1 LLKKK
6 KEMVFLVC
14 FFIRLSWFY
23 DSDYGF
29 GELTQVDSVYFF
41 MFFLID
47 FFSILFFNIE
57 LIEN

>member
-1 LLKKK
+1 
-6 KEMVFLVC
+6 MVFLVC

-41 MFFLID
+41 MVFLID